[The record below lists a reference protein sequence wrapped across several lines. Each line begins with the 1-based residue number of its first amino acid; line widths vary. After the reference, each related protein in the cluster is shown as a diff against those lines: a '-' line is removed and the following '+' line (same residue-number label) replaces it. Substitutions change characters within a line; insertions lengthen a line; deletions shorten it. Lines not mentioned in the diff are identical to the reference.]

1 MSGRLNGVQ
10 AKFSETNQCALYIHC
25 HAHRL
30 NLVIVDVAHEVKC
43 ASEFFALVESL
54 YLFLTRH
61 KVHEVFVSLQVKYGA
76 VVRELGRLSD
86 TRWACRYRN
95 LAVLDER
102 IGIVIEVLHQV
113 QETCDADNVVH
124 ARGLLSQVQTVQFV
138 ACLKI
143 FYRILSLFHGVSKT
157 MQSSTLNIA
166 QSETLI
172 VSMVSALTD
181 LRENAWSDI
190 WQEIHSL
197 CDMHEI
203 AVECNRGDKSSSA
216 KRRRVAKSD
225 SMHLYY
231 ECTGNRLSTF
241 AEPFDAL
248 RVDVFLPVLDRIIN
262 EMNRRFSTQSLAIMC
277 SLQSLLCPTSDKFFK
292 FASLTPFLSHYGD
305 KCKVNS
311 SLLKAEL
318 LIASE
323 MIKKHREDLIKKAK
337 PGTSITLDLASI
349 IKLLSQNWSALGN
362 LLKCIQIAMTIPVT
376 SASCERSF
384 SAMKLV
390 KPCLRNRSGDQRLSD
405 LVTLFTCKD
414 RELDREE
421 IIESTRRVQ
430 FI

>member
-1 MSGRLNGVQ
+1 
-10 AKFSETNQCALYIHC
+10 
-25 HAHRL
+25 
-30 NLVIVDVAHEVKC
+30 
-43 ASEFFALVESL
+43 
-54 YLFLTRH
+54 
-61 KVHEVFVSLQVKYGA
+61 
-76 VVRELGRLSD
+76 
-86 TRWACRYRN
+86 
-95 LAVLDER
+95 
-102 IGIVIEVLHQV
+102 
-113 QETCDADNVVH
+113 
-124 ARGLLSQVQTVQFV
+124 
-138 ACLKI
+138 
-143 FYRILSLFHGVSKT
+143 
-157 MQSSTLNIA
+157 
-166 QSETLI
+166 
-172 VSMVSALTD
+172 
-181 LRENAWSDI
+181 
-190 WQEIHSL
+190 
-197 CDMHEI
+197 MHEI
-203 AVECNRGDKSSSA
+203 AVECNRGYKSSSA

-305 KCKVNS
+305 KSKVNS

-384 SAMKLV
+384 SAMKLA

-405 LVTLFTCKD
+405 LVTSFTCKD
-414 RELDREE
+414 RELDREK
-421 IIESTRRVQ
+421 IIESFANASTRGVQ